1 MIILCSKGSAMRSL
15 PVSCPAIGKHRIQ
28 RDDTNKHLLIDHV
41 LIQFTSKEYRILVC
55 FLNDN
60 VVSDTYL
67 IHDVLQGE
75 DTPALRQMIDKYIDK
90 LRWKLRPFGL
100 NIYRIT
106 KYGYILLL
114 AVD

>member
-1 MIILCSKGSAMRSL
+1 MQTLPIACSS
-15 PVSCPAIGKHRIQ
+15 IGKHQIQ
-28 RDDTNKHLLIDHV
+28 RDDINKYLFIDKMLIKFTN
-41 LIQFTSKEYRILVC
+41 KEYRILVS
-55 FLNDN
+55 FLNEN

-67 IHDVLQGE
+67 IQEVLQDE
-75 DTPALRQMIDKYIDK
+75 DTPAVHHTIDKYIDK
-90 LRWKLRPFGL
+90 IRWKLRPFGL